1 MSLFDGLL
9 SLFDEVIDAYRSIIY
24 PNAYDYLVRS
34 GQMLVSLNPLI
45 KLFTV
50 LISSPILKD

>member
-50 LISSPILKD
+50 LISSPIL